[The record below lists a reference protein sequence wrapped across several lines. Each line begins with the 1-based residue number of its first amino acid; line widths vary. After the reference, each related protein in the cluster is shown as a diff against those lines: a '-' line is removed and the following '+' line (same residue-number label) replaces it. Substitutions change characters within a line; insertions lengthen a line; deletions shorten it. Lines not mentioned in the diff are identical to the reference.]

1 MCRRFTLSGEASIR
15 PRYILN
21 RPVYRCLVLRKVSL
35 LLAASL
41 AAYAALTVYLSV
53 LEYGVV
59 ERSGYV
65 SAQGVSIYFAEWT
78 PRNASVKG
86 TAVLLHGLG
95 GSLEMMRWL
104 GVELAR
110 NGYRAIAYDNAGHG
124 RSSRAEASLNS
135 TQAFKIYSAVLDALG
150 VPNGEE
156 IVLVGHSMGGFFAQE
171 FAAMDPRVGK
181 LFILASRPYVNATNA
196 TKVAVYAARDEI
208 FTPTLAEGWEVVVL
222 PYDNHLTILYN
233 PVLIGLVLG
242 KVVGGG
248 YTNLSAPR
256 LHVAV
261 ARSASAFSVMILAF
275 YAIASLRGGKAETG
289 HAGPRYALLLL
300 SAIATAPLAFLM
312 YTVTSRLVSLIAG
325 YVLAVLY
332 SQAVG
337 LAAALRLRIGSAG
350 AIQLRSK
357 RLLRGAA
364 AGALLAAVAYASV
377 HEALQPF
384 FNVELSPFRFGLFAG
399 VLALSLPPVAVFE
412 AAFRRELQRLP
423 LHRGLAATVVLRL
436 ASFASAYVTARLL
449 LGAQGVAGYLLIVTY
464 VSLVLLLPLDAA
476 AQVWL
481 WRTGSWSE
489 NFLWLA
495 VVYSVLLAAVSPLL

>member
-1 MCRRFTLSGEASIR
+1 MPKRT
-15 PRYILN
+15 
-21 RPVYRCLVLRKVSL
+21 SL

-41 AAYAALTVYLSV
+41 AAYAALTACLGV
-53 LEYGVV
+53 LESSVV

-65 SAQGVSIYFAEWT
+65 SVQGVSVYFTEWA
-78 PRNASVKG
+78 PRSAAVKG

-124 RSSRAEASLNS
+124 RSSRAGAYFNS
-135 TQAFKIYSAVLDALG
+135 TQAFNIYGAVLDALG
-150 VPNGEE
+150 VPKGEE

-171 FAAMDPRVGK
+171 FAAMDPRVEK
-181 LFILASRPYVNATNA
+181 LFILASRPYVNATGA
-196 TKVAVYAARDEI
+196 ARVAIYAARDEI
-208 FTPTLAEGWEVVVL
+208 FVPTLAEGWEVAVL

-233 PVLIGLVLG
+233 PVLADLVLG
-242 KVVGGG
+242 KVAGEG
-248 YTNLSAPR
+248 YVNLSAPR
-256 LHVAV
+256 LYVAV
-261 ARSASAFSVMILAF
+261 ARSASAFSAMILAF
-275 YAIASLRGGKAETG
+275 CAIASLLGGGTEAK
-289 HAGPRYALLLL
+289 HASPPRYTLLLL
-300 SAIATAPLAFLM
+300 STIAAAPLAFPM
-312 YTVTSRLVSLIAG
+312 YTATSRLVSLIAG

-337 LAAALRLRIGSAG
+337 LAAALRLRIGG
-350 AIQLRSK
+350 ARTIRLHSK
-357 RLLRGAA
+357 ELLREAA
-364 AGALLAAVAYASV
+364 VGALLAAVAYASV

-412 AAFRRELQRLP
+412 AAFRGGLRCLP
-423 LHRGLAATVVLRL
+423 LHRGLAATVALRL
-436 ASFASAYVTARLL
+436 ASFASAYATARLL

-481 WRTGSWSE
+481 RRTGSWSE
-489 NFLWLA
+489 NVLWLA
-495 VVYSVLLAAVSPLL
+495 VVYSALLAAVSPLL